1 MRTTLTRTEPAAL
14 DLLGGDP
21 GAPAL
26 VTPAAS
32 VDYAELAER
41 VAARRAD
48 LGTGR
53 RLVFLA
59 GSNTVETV
67 VTYLAALAGGHPVL
81 FVAPDAAGG
90 ASLDGLAARYAPDV
104 IVRAGAGLGDIAV
117 ERHGGGS
124 RHAFHPDLA
133 LLASTSGSTG
143 SPKLVRLSRRNVLAN
158 ARSIAE
164 YLRLTPT
171 DRAATTLPLH
181 YCYGLSVVNSHLVA
195 GGSLL
200 LTDRS
205 VVEPGF
211 WDDFDAH
218 EATSIAGVPYT
229 YELLESTDF
238 VRRSHP
244 TLRYV
249 TQAGGRLAPERV
261 RRLARLGRERGFD
274 VVVMYGQTEAT
285 ARMAYLPPELAESAA
300 GAIGVPVPGGAFR
313 IDESV
318 GGGAP
323 GEGELVYTGP
333 NVMMGYAEAPADLAR
348 GTDLAELRTGDLARR
363 RDDGLYEITG
373 RLSRFVKAFGL
384 RVDLDRVERLLAADG
399 IEARTVAVDERLAVF
414 VRNERAVGAAQA
426 EVARATGL
434 PPHAFDVHAIA
445 EFPRTSNGKPDHAA
459 LRAHAALMQATDA
472 AAPEPH
478 ATASA
483 AGLRDLYA
491 ELLGRPDTTEEDSF
505 TTLDGDSLNYVE
517 LALQLEA
524 RLGELP
530 TDWPSR
536 SIRDLSELRGSR
548 RPAKALSRPLD
559 PVPAPEPPAARAPSP
574 ASRRPGGLLGPRRR
588 DPQDRDPKER
598 PRRIAR
604 LETSVV
610 LRALAIVLIVATH
623 ADVVQLQGG
632 AHLLLAVAGFNLA
645 RFRLTPGR
653 LAADRSPDALRSARG
668 ARVRGLLRSV
678 RAIAVPAVLWV
689 GGVALVAGTYDP
701 ATVALSNWLL
711 GPYDGWSDQWHLW
724 FLEALVWAILVIAAI
739 TAVPRLD
746 ALERRRPYAFAAV
759 VLVAALALRYAASS
773 GITTSSP
780 LHYAL
785 PGVAWLIA
793 LGWLIAR
800 SSTTRSRVAA
810 SVVVLATVPGFFG
823 DPVREAV
830 VIGGLALLIWAA
842 SVPVPAFL
850 AGALGT
856 VASASMFVYLT
867 HWQVYPPIEEV
878 SPPLAIAASFA
889 VGIAAWWGWNRA
901 AAWVGARR
909 PRRTGATG
917 VVTP

>member
-1 MRTTLTRTEPAAL
+1 MPTMLTRSEPAAL

-41 VAARRAD
+41 IAARRAE

-67 VTYLAALAGGHPVL
+67 VTYLAALAAGHPVL
-81 FVAPDAAGG
+81 FVAPDAGGG
-90 ASLDGLAARYAPDV
+90 AGLDALAARYAPDV
-104 IVRAGAGLGDIAV
+104 IVRAGADDVAIEDRGA
-117 ERHGGGS
+117 GS
-124 RHAFHPDLA
+124 RHEFHPDLA
-133 LLASTSGSTG
+133 VLASTSGSTG

-158 ARSIAE
+158 AQSIAE
-164 YLRLTPT
+164 YLRLTPG

-211 WDDFDAH
+211 WTDFDAH

-238 VRRSHP
+238 ARRDHP

-261 RRLARLGRERGFD
+261 RSLARLGRERGFD
-274 VVVMYGQTEAT
+274 LFVMYGQTEAT
-285 ARMAYLPPELAESAA
+285 ARMAYLPPDLAETAA
-300 GAIGVPVPGGAFR
+300 GAIGVPIPGGDLR
-313 IDESV
+313 LDEAV

-323 GEGELVYTGP
+323 GEGELVYSGP
-333 NVMMGYAEAPADLAR
+333 NVMMGYAESPADLAR
-348 GTDLAELRTGDLARR
+348 GPELAELRTGDLARR

-373 RLSRFVKAFGL
+373 RLSRFVKSFGL
-384 RVDLDRVERLLAADG
+384 RLDLDRIERRVAEDG
-399 IEARTVAVDERLAVF
+399 VEARAVGVDERLAVF
-414 VRNERAVGAAQA
+414 VRDERSVGRAR
-426 EVARATGL
+426 ESVARITGL

-445 EFPRTSNGKPDHAA
+445 EFPRTANGKPDHAA
-459 LRAHAALMQATDA
+459 LRSHASLLQATDA
-472 AAPEPH
+472 AAGAD
-478 ATASA
+478 ATDTA

-491 ELLGRPDTTEEDSF
+491 ELLGRPDATPDDSF

-524 RLGELP
+524 RLGALP
-530 TDWPSR
+530 ADWPSR
-536 SIRDLSELRGSR
+536 TIRQLSGSGK
-548 RPAKALSRPLD
+548 PAKVVTRPEEH
-559 PVPAPEPPAARAPSP
+559 VSESPESV
-574 ASRRPGGLLGPRRR
+574 SRRPGGL
-588 DPQDRDPKER
+588 ER
-598 PRRIAR
+598 HRRRIAR
-604 LETSVV
+604 VETSVV

-623 ADVVQLQGG
+623 ADVIQLQGG

-645 RFRLTPGR
+645 RFRLTGGR
-653 LAADRSPDALRSARG
+653 LGTGAAPGDLRSARRR
-668 ARVRGLLRSV
+668 RVRGLLRSV
-678 RAIAVPAVLWV
+678 RVVAVPAVLWV
-689 GGVALVAGTYDP
+689 GGVALIAGTYDP
-701 ATVALSNWLL
+701 ATVALSNWLV
-711 GPYDGWSDQWHLW
+711 GSNDGWSDQWHLW
-724 FLEALVWAILVIAAI
+724 FLEALVWAILAVAAI
-739 TAVPRLD
+739 VAVPRLD
-746 ALERRRPYAFAAV
+746 ALERRRPLAFAAV
-759 VLVAALALRYAASS
+759 VLVGALALRYVAS
-773 GITTSSP
+773 GGPTTSSP

-800 SSTTRSRVAA
+800 STTTPSRLAA
-810 SVVVLATVPGFFG
+810 SAVVLVTVPGYFG
-823 DPVREAV
+823 DPLREAV
-830 VIGGLALLIWAA
+830 VIAGLGLLVWAT
-842 SVPVPAFL
+842 SLPVPAFL
-850 AGALGT
+850 AGTLGT
-856 VASASMFVYLT
+856 VASASLFVYLT

-889 VGIAAWWGWNRA
+889 VGLAAWWAWGRATGWLS
-901 AAWVGARR
+901 ARR
-909 PRRTGATG
+909 PRRSRSAA
-917 VVTP
+917 

>member
-1 MRTTLTRTEPAAL
+1 MRTTPTRTEPAAL

-26 VTPAAS
+26 VTSAAS

-81 FVAPDAAGG
+81 LAAPDAGGG
-90 ASLDGLAARYAPDV
+90 ASLDALAAQYAPDV
-104 IVRAGAGLGDIAV
+104 IVRAGAEPGEVAIEHRG
-117 ERHGGGS
+117 HGI
-124 RHAFHPDLA
+124 RRAFHPELA

-164 YLRLTPT
+164 YLRLTPA

-211 WDDFDAH
+211 WDDVDAH

-238 VRRSHP
+238 ARRPHP

-300 GAIGVPVPGGAFR
+300 GAIGVPIPGGGFR
-313 IDESV
+313 IDESA

-348 GTDLAELRTGDLARR
+348 GADLAELRTGDLARR

-373 RLSRFVKAFGL
+373 RLSRFVKSFGL
-384 RVDLDRVERLLAADG
+384 RVDLDRVERLLAADA
-399 IEARTVAVDERLAVF
+399 IEARAVAVDERLAVF
-414 VRNERAVGAAQA
+414 VRNDRTIDTARDAVGR
-426 EVARATGL
+426 VTGL

-445 EFPRTSNGKPDHAA
+445 EFPRTTNGKPDHAA
-459 LRAHAALMQATDA
+459 LRAHASLLHATDA
-472 AAPEPH
+472 AAPAPY

-491 ELLGRPDTTEEDSF
+491 ELLGRPDATEDDSF

-524 RLGELP
+524 RLGALP
-530 TDWPSR
+530 ADWPSR
-536 SIRDLSELRGSR
+536 GIRDLAAPGGSTGPSVGVPSPEPSEPSEE
-548 RPAKALSRPLD
+548 PS
-559 PVPAPEPPAARAPSP
+559 EPPAGRRARGA
-574 ASRRPGGLLGPRRR
+574 LV
-588 DPQDRDPKER
+588 PQQR
-598 PRRIAR
+598 RRIAHV
-604 LETSVV
+604 ETSVV

-653 LAADRSPDALRSARG
+653 LTANSSPDAQRSARRT
-668 ARVRGLLRSV
+668 RVRGLLRSV

-701 ATVALSNWLL
+701 STVALSNWLV

-759 VLVAALALRYAASS
+759 VLVAALALRYAASG

-810 SVVVLATVPGFFG
+810 SAVVLATVPGFFG

-842 SVPVPAFL
+842 SLPVPAFL

-856 VASASMFVYLT
+856 AASASMFVYLT

-909 PRRTGATG
+909 PRGTCATG

>member
-26 VTPAAS
+26 LTPEAS

-41 VAARRAD
+41 VTARRED

-67 VTYLAALAGGHPVL
+67 VTYLAALAAGHPVL
-81 FVAPDAAGG
+81 LAAPDADGG
-90 ASLDGLAARYAPDV
+90 AGLDALAGRYAPDL
-104 IVRAGAGLGDIAV
+104 IVRTGAGPGDVTI
-117 ERHGGGS
+117 ESRGDGS
-124 RHAFHPDLA
+124 RHEFHPELA
-133 LLASTSGSTG
+133 VLASTSGSTG

-164 YLRLTPT
+164 YLRLTPD

-181 YCYGLSVVNSHLVA
+181 YCYGLSVVNSHLAV

-205 VVEPGF
+205 VVDRGF
-211 WDDFDAH
+211 WTDFDAH

-261 RRLARLGRERGFD
+261 RRLARLGAERGFELF
-274 VVVMYGQTEAT
+274 VMYGQTEAT

-300 GAIGVPVPGGAFR
+300 GAIGVPIPGGRFR
-313 IDESV
+313 IDEAV

-323 GEGELVYTGP
+323 GEGELVYSGP
-333 NVMMGYAEAPADLAR
+333 NVMMGYAESPADLAR
-348 GTDLAELRTGDLARR
+348 GPELAELRTGDLARR

-373 RLSRFVKAFGL
+373 RLSRFVKSFGL
-384 RVDLDRVERLLAADG
+384 RLDLDRIERLLAHDG
-399 IEARTVAVDERLAVF
+399 IDARTVGLDERLAVF
-414 VRNERAVGAAQA
+414 VRDERSVRRARDS
-426 EVARATGL
+426 VARIAGL

-445 EFPRTSNGKPDHAA
+445 EFPRTANGKPDHAA
-459 LRAHAALMQATDA
+459 LRAHASLLRATDG
-472 AAPEPH
+472 APSAPH
-478 ATASA
+478 AADA
-483 AGLRDLYA
+483 VVGLRDLYA
-491 ELLGRPDTTEEDSF
+491 ELLGRPDATPDDSF

-536 SIRDLSELRGSR
+536 SIRDLSELCGSSEADRADSR
-548 RPAKALSRPLD
+548 RETVLPGATQRI
-559 PVPAPEPPAARAPSP
+559 
-574 ASRRPGGLLGPRRR
+574 SRRHGGLFDPQRR
-588 DPQDRDPKER
+588 DPQKR

-610 LRALAIVLIVATH
+610 LRAIAIVLIVATH
-623 ADVVQLQGG
+623 ADVIQLQGG

-645 RFRLTPGR
+645 RFRLTGPATG
-653 LAADRSPDALRSARG
+653 SAR
-668 ARVRGLLRSV
+668 RVRGLGRS
-678 RAIAVPAVLWV
+678 ALSLAAPAVLWI
-689 GGVALVAGTYDP
+689 GGVALVAGTYGL
-701 ATVALSNWLL
+701 ATVGLSNWLVPDA
-711 GPYDGWSDQWHLW
+711 GGWSDQWHFW
-724 FLEALVWAILVIAAI
+724 FLEALVWAVLGLAALF
-739 TAVPRLD
+739 AVPRVH
-746 ALERRRPYAFAAV
+746 ALERRRPYAFAMV
-759 VLVAALALRYAASS
+759 VLVVALVVRYAAA
-773 GITTSSP
+773 GGVTADSP
-780 LHYAL
+780 LFYSL

-793 LGWLIAR
+793 LGWLVAR
-800 SSTTRSRVAA
+800 SRTTTSRLVA

-823 DPVREAV
+823 DPMREAV
-830 VIGGLALLIWAA
+830 VIVGLGLLVWAT
-842 SVPVPAFL
+842 SLPVPAFL
-850 AGALGT
+850 AGAFGT

-909 PRRTGATG
+909 SRRTGAAG
-917 VVTP
+917 LVAS